1 MISEKYKYRFNNF
14 FNLLF
19 KEKFKKKLNFN
30 WNNHSERFEII
41 NKIINKKNFKK
52 YLEIGCFKDDNF
64 REINNKMDFS
74 KGPVKSGYG
83 TDMVFVIPF
92 SAEVRVKCIC
102 LIGGD
107 DGEAPTELKLYKNE
121 ENVDI
126 SIQEDKKPID
136 EIEAYISK
144 LKIKVAELSIKD
156 ANIGTMMHTLC
167 EDYILGKN
175 PVAPTS
181 EPLKTMFPKFTE
193 WWDNMNIEVIETE
206 KTYYSQELDTCGT
219 VDLICKMNGKLGLI
233 DFKTSKSIDYSNYPV
248 QISAYRKM
256 IMDSTDYKIE
266 FLGLINIPKD
276 KGLPINFRKIKVK
289 NDYLKAFKLCKQLLE
304 FENDYAKQLS
314 DWKKLVNKQKQK
326 KKQ

>member
-1 MISEKYKYRFNNF
+1 MSTKISIDKHGNEIEFNPNEKKYRYKVNGEVKTGCTSVIDPRFG
-14 FNLLF
+14 
-19 KEKFKKKLNFN
+19 KAGIVGWAKKLP
-30 WNNHSERFEII
+30 
-41 NKIINKKNFKK
+41 
-52 YLEIGCFKDDNF
+52 LEAL
-64 REINNKMDFS
+64 RWQM
-74 KGPVKSGYG
+74 
-83 TDMVFVIPF
+83 
-92 SAEVRVKCIC
+92 
-102 LIGGD
+102 
-107 DGEAPTELKLYKNE
+107 
-121 ENVDI
+121 
-126 SIQEDKKPID
+126 QEDKKPID

-314 DWKKLVNKQKQK
+314 DWKKLVKKQKQK